1 MYRTTR
7 FVGPASS
14 APAQLQ
20 LPCGSHQ
27 AAVGVAPPPLEEISG
42 GLFAPFAPTA
52 TITVEQAATSIPMAV
67 DGEVHHLHYPRRS
80 WQRKYRQGNHRQ
92 PGGEA
97 EYDDEDEDDEDE
109 DEDDEDED
117 GFGAAV
123 GEDNPEEAI
132 ARADQQQK
140 QHHQPNASDSS
151 YVENGRKLIQVS
163 GLKVAIEILIRWVG
177 LVNLENRFY
186 PPLRPLN
193 Y

>member
-7 FVGPASS
+7 LVGPASS

-27 AAVGVAPPPLEEISG
+27 ATLGVAPPPLEEISG

-80 WQRKYRQGNHRQ
+80 WQRKYRQGIHRQ
-92 PGGEA
+92 PGGGA
-97 EYDDEDEDDEDE
+97 EQDEDEEEDDDDDVDDEDDEDE
-109 DEDDEDED
+109 
-117 GFGAAV
+117 FGASV
-123 GEDNPEEAI
+123 CEDNPEEAI
-132 ARADQQQK
+132 ARADHVTQQK
-140 QHHQPNASDSS
+140 QHYQPNASDSS

-163 GLKVAIEILIRWVG
+163 C
-177 LVNLENRFY
+177 
-186 PPLRPLN
+186 
-193 Y
+193 

>member
-27 AAVGVAPPPLEEISG
+27 SVSMGMAPPPLEEISG

-67 DGEVHHLHYPRRS
+67 EGEVHHLHYPPRS
-80 WQRKYRQGNHRQ
+80 WERRYRQGNHRQ
-92 PGGEA
+92 AQDEDDDD
-97 EYDDEDEDDEDE
+97 EDDDDEDEEDE
-109 DEDDEDED
+109 EE
-117 GFGAAV
+117 FGEAMA
-123 GEDNPEEAI
+123 EDNPEEAI
-132 ARADQQQK
+132 ARADQQHHHHQQK
-140 QHHQPNASDSS
+140 HQHHHQPHASDPS

-163 GLKVAIEILIRWVG
+163 GER
-177 LVNLENRFY
+177 
-186 PPLRPLN
+186 
-193 Y
+193 